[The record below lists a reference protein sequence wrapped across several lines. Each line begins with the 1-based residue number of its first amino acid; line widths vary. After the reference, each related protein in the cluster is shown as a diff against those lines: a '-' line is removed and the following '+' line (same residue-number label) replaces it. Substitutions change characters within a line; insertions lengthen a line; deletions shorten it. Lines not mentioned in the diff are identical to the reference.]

1 MAKQNKTTLKGYF
14 ETGDIPSQ
22 TEYGELIDSQLNLAE
37 TGTQIAAG
45 TISASALIIVD
56 NITTNNITASGD
68 ISASGT
74 IYANDFKS
82 TGGDAPGIIFHD
94 DLNITGS
101 ITVSGSIS
109 SSGTVEASAFTLNGV
124 PVGSSTDTFWNSGS
138 SGNIF
143 YNGGNIGMGITTP
156 GEKLTVVGNVSASGI
171 VYVEHLFSSDDAEI
185 TDTLTVGTIVNVSTS
200 HVTASGNISAS
211 GNLSA
216 TGDLDIDGKS
226 HFTGHVTASGN
237 ISVGGTITTD
247 DLFVTDD
254 LIVGDKLTVQ
264 GDTALGNAI
273 TDTHQFTGHITASG
287 NISASGNITADK
299 ILVNNLDVIDT
310 VNSSPTVVR
319 FGPNADL
326 TAIEIGRSTGP
337 TKNISLFGPVTASGN
352 ISASGNLS
360 ATGDLDID
368 GKSHFTGHITAS
380 GNISADGTITT
391 VDLFTT
397 NAVIGGELTVQGDTV
412 LGNAITDTH
421 KFNGHITASGDIS
434 ASGDILAS
442 SFKSHDQTIGLYHA
456 GSGTIRL
463 ADTSEKTRID
473 GTNIKLDA
481 PVTASGDISSSG
493 TIIANEANIIG
504 HITSSGNISAS
515 GIITAEGLLI
525 SDDAT
530 ITDNLTIGD
539 DLFFTGHSITVGGG
553 GLAVSSGSTPVM
565 LFHNS
570 TSPKVTISG
579 TLVVD
584 SHITASGNISSSGT
598 VTANAFV
605 GNITGDLTGE
615 ADTVATIAGLAP
627 NTATTQATQ
636 GAITSLGTLT
646 GLNVDGNIT
655 ASGDISS
662 SGTVTANAFIGN
674 ITGNLT
680 GEADTVATIAGL
692 APNTA
697 TTQATQASITTAANL
712 TTVGALDA
720 GSITSGFTSI
730 DVGAGAITT
739 TGAVSTGAINATGAV
754 SASTTLTGLNL
765 IVTGSGA
772 TQGNITATGTGSFAH
787 IIGTKIVGALT
798 GDVVGDVTGDL
809 TGEADTVATIAGL
822 APNTATTQATQ
833 GAITSLGTLT
843 GLNVDG
849 NITASGDISS
859 SGTVTGLSG
868 SLQHLFVSGS
878 VIVRS
883 EGSVNPGDAALKI
896 IGGGGANDDATL
908 SLRQNLGTA
917 GYGIRYDGGVDHF
930 QILGN
935 NETRIDFEI
944 KNSNGLVSI
953 AGDISGSGDL
963 LVGKQL
969 NVLGSI
975 TASGNISSSGDVY
988 ADDYLVNNVSSLDN
1002 NGTQLRLGYNTT
1014 YTKISLGRALATT
1027 QVAIEGNITA
1037 SGAIS
1042 ASGTLIANRYVSKTE
1057 TVAAA
1062 GSDISDA
1069 ALLPKSSGI
1078 IFVTTDDAAK
1088 GVKLPAVSTVAIGS
1102 TYTIHNTAA
1111 STALEIYPTANDKI
1125 FPLADDAP
1133 ATVAANTAMVVTAF
1147 SADGYVGYFTTVI
1160 S

>member
-1 MAKQNKTTLKGYF
+1 MSN
-14 ETGDIPSQ
+14 I
-22 TEYGELIDSQLNLAE
+22 N
-37 TGTQIAAG
+37 
-45 TISASALIIVD
+45 VD
-56 NITTNNITASGD
+56 NITPLAGTTGTLSVSGSLHVSGSVTANGNIILGNEVGDSVSLGAEVSSSIIPDANNTYDLGSNAKTWKTMHQSTASIGVVSGSVIPDSTNTYDLGASTSQWKDLYIDGIAYIDEIGENVSSSGNITALNFIATGSEGNITASGNVL
-68 ISASGT
+68 INGE
-74 IYANDFKS
+74 FS
-82 TGGDAPGIIFHD
+82 TTTDVLQLGI
-94 DLNITGS
+94 N
-101 ITVSGSIS
+101 VSGSLTS
-109 SSGTVEASAFTLNGV
+109 TGSFGHAVATTLGGTLLTAAQTNITS
-124 PVGSSTDTFWNSGS
+124 VGSLTSITSTGNS
-138 SGNIF
+138 I
-143 YNGGNIGMGITTP
+143 
-156 GEKLTVVGNVSASGI
+156 
-171 VYVEHLFSSDDAEI
+171 
-185 TDTLTVGTIVNVSTS
+185 
-200 HVTASGNISAS
+200 
-211 GNLSA
+211 
-216 TGDLDIDGKS
+216 
-226 HFTGHVTASGN
+226 
-237 ISVGGTITTD
+237 
-247 DLFVTDD
+247 
-254 LIVGDKLTVQ
+254 
-264 GDTALGNAI
+264 LGNAAA
-273 TDTHQFTGHITASG
+273 DTHTFTGDITASG
-287 NISASGNITADK
+287 NISASGTVFAD
-299 ILVNNLDVIDT
+299 N
-310 VNSSPTVVR
+310 
-319 FGPNADL
+319 FQ
-326 TAIEIGRSTGP
+326 STGGDDQISFND
-337 TKNISLFGPVTASGN
+337 NINLT
-352 ISASGNLS
+352 GNL
-360 ATGDLDID
+360 
-368 GKSHFTGHITAS
+368 
-380 GNISADGTITT
+380 
-391 VDLFTT
+391 
-397 NAVIGGELTVQGDTV
+397 
-412 LGNAITDTH
+412 
-421 KFNGHITASGDIS
+421 
-434 ASGDILAS
+434 
-442 SFKSHDQTIGLYHA
+442 
-456 GSGTIRL
+456 
-463 ADTSEKTRID
+463 
-473 GTNIKLDA
+473 
-481 PVTASGDISSSG
+481 TASGDISSSG
-493 TIIANEANIIG
+493 TLDVTGNVNFDGDLDVDGTTNLDIVDIDGAVDIATTLTVAGN
-504 HITSSGNISAS
+504 ITSSLTSTGSFGNVITTTLGGTLLTAAQTNITSVGSLTSITSTGNSILGNAAADTHTFTGDITASGGISAS
-515 GIITAEGLLI
+515 GTIIGNKIETDTLFSRAGDANTGLQFSSDTVKIEGNDGI
-525 SDDAT
+525 
-530 ITDNLTIGD
+530 I
-539 DLFFTGHSITVGGG
+539 
-553 GLAVSSGSTPVM
+553 AVFNQSKIE
-565 LFHNS
+565 LNS
-570 TSPKVTISG
+570 P
-579 TLVVD
+579 
-584 SHITASGNISSSGT
+584 ITASGDISASGT

-605 GNITGDLTGE
+605 GNITGD
-615 ADTVATIAGLAP
+615 
-627 NTATTQATQ
+627 
-636 GAITSLGTLT
+636 
-646 GLNVDGNIT
+646 
-655 ASGDISS
+655 
-662 SGTVTANAFIGN
+662 
-674 ITGNLT
+674 LT